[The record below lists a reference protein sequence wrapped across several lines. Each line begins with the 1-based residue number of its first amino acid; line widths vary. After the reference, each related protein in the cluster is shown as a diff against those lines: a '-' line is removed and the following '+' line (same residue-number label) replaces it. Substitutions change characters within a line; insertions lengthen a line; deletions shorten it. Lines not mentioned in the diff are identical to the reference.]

1 MAPTNTSG
9 CLLRRV
15 HRARFCFLVAQ
26 VRTQSLP
33 PRLPVFHE
41 RLSRR
46 CLAQH
51 LARRKPVRDHPSPAG
66 ERSSCTS
73 APGLGTETGAGDGD
87 QKGSTAPAAGA
98 MQGSRPRCGGPLPL
112 SRGLGPPPSHL
123 PRRRRL
129 PSSATEK
136 VLAPPRLPREEQRQT
151 GSPSRAFRPGC
162 QKGLGLAGQAR

>member
-1 MAPTNTSG
+1 MMAPTNTSG

-51 LARRKPVRDHPSPAG
+51 LARRKPVRDHPSLPG
-66 ERSSCTS
+66 S
-73 APGLGTETGAGDGD
+73 AVAAHQHRGWGQRLGLGTETKREAQRPQPVPCRAPGPGVGDPCPCPVAWD
-87 QKGSTAPAAGA
+87 LPPPTC
-98 MQGSRPRCGGPLPL
+98 QGEGGFHPQPRRRSWPLLDFRGKSRDRQGPLPE
-112 SRGLGPPPSHL
+112 PS
-123 PRRRRL
+123 
-129 PSSATEK
+129 
-136 VLAPPRLPREEQRQT
+136 
-151 GSPSRAFRPGC
+151 
-162 QKGLGLAGQAR
+162 GQAVRKA